1 MSELPAS
8 YLPILQLVPQQVRT
22 RPFVMSMES
31 SIAVICGHVVHE
43 ARSSARKGTKMTKS
57 LQNVSKGTNRL
68 AGAVGRLPI
77 WLFVWPV
84 AGLWRAF
91 YKHFLA
97 YLIGTKVY
105 DRKRV
110 YSVKFVWYGDSVYL
124 HPMVWGSLLL
134 YALAISGAIPAGFLL
149 LAWFAGLAV
158 CYLTIMYNFN
168 VIRTAILGIG
178 LIALFGLAY
187 VATVE
192 FAWNPLT
199 AVSGHVAR
207 LEAGVTPGFYIAAA
221 YLFTALIASEVVWA
235 WLFHRVEIDESYV
248 YEHGFL
254 QGSTREPIF
263 ARGMKR
269 ETKDL
274 LEVLLLGAAD
284 IQHRTKNGYKRFK
297 NVPFASL
304 WLGTSIDSLLDH
316 RRKGEIELTSKTD
329 DVAAL
334 VRAQDAMSEL
344 DDDVDDDGDDG
355 DFGADEGTDE
365 AA

>member
-1 MSELPAS
+1 MADTLQDAPTGAS
-8 YLPILQLVPQQVRT
+8 
-22 RPFVMSMES
+22 
-31 SIAVICGHVVHE
+31 
-43 ARSSARKGTKMTKS
+43 
-57 LQNVSKGTNRL
+57 RL
-68 AGAVGRLPI
+68 ARGVLRLPV

-84 AGLWRAF
+84 IGLWRSL

-97 YLIGTKVY
+97 YLIGAKVY
-105 DRKRV
+105 DRRRV

-134 YALAISGAIPAGFLL
+134 YLFAITETIPAGFVL
-149 LAWFAGLAV
+149 LAWLAGLAV

-168 VIRTAILGIG
+168 VIRTAILAVGMV
-178 LIALFGLAY
+178 ALFGLAY

-199 AVSGHVAR
+199 AIAGHVAR
-207 LEAGVTPGFYIAAA
+207 LEAGVTPGFYIVTA

-304 WLGTSIDSLLDH
+304 WLGTAIDSLLDH
-316 RRKGEIELTSKTD
+316 RRKGEIDLTSKSED
-329 DVAAL
+329 AAEL
-334 VRAQDAMSEL
+334 VRAQDASSEMDEDFA
-344 DDDVDDDGDDG
+344 DDADGDDG
-355 DFGADEGTDE
+355 DFGEDDGADE

>member
-1 MSELPAS
+1 MLP
-8 YLPILQLVPQQVRT
+8 V
-22 RPFVMSMES
+22 
-31 SIAVICGHVVHE
+31 
-43 ARSSARKGTKMTKS
+43 
-57 LQNVSKGTNRL
+57 
-68 AGAVGRLPI
+68 

-84 AGLWRAF
+84 VGFWRSF

-97 YLIGTKVY
+97 YLLGTKIA
-105 DRKRV
+105 DRQRV

-134 YALAISGAIPAGFLL
+134 YVLALTGAIPAGYLL
-149 LAWFAGLAV
+149 LAWLAGLAV

-168 VIRTAILGIG
+168 VIRTAVLGIG
-178 LIALFGLAY
+178 LVALFGLAY

-192 FAWNPLT
+192 FDWNPLT
-199 AVSGHVAR
+199 AVANHIAR
-207 LEAGVTPGFYIAAA
+207 LEAGVTPGFYITTA
-221 YLFTALIASEVVWA
+221 YLFTVLIASEVAWA
-235 WLFHRVEIDESYV
+235 WLFHRVELDESYV
-248 YEHGFL
+248 YEHRFL

-304 WLGTSIDSLLDH
+304 WLGTWIDSLLDH
-316 RRKGEIELTSKTD
+316 RRKGEIDLLSKTED
-329 DVAAL
+329 DATL
-334 VRAQDAMSEL
+334 VRAQDAFSEL
-344 DDDVDDDGDDG
+344 EDDEMDDGDDNG
-355 DFGADEGTDE
+355 SVEADDGADDGAE

>member
-1 MSELPAS
+1 MANSLPV
-8 YLPILQLVPQQVRT
+8 VPSR
-22 RPFVMSMES
+22 
-31 SIAVICGHVVHE
+31 
-43 ARSSARKGTKMTKS
+43 TKS
-57 LQNVSKGTNRL
+57 FVRGLL
-68 AGAVGRLPI
+68 LFPL
-77 WLFVWPV
+77 WLVARPV
-84 AGLWRAF
+84 VGLWRSF

-97 YLIGTKVY
+97 YLIGAKVY
-105 DRKRV
+105 DRNRV

-124 HPMVWGSLLL
+124 HPMVWGSFLL
-134 YALAISGAIPAGFLL
+134 YVVAVAGVFSPGFLL

-158 CYLTIMYNFN
+158 CFLTIMYNFD
-168 VIRTAILGIG
+168 VIRSAILGVG

-192 FAWNPLT
+192 FAWNPTT
-199 AVSGHVAR
+199 AIAGHIAR

-221 YLFTALIASEVVWA
+221 YLFAALIVSEVMWA

-274 LEVLLLGAAD
+274 LELLLLGAAD
-284 IQHRTKNGYKRFK
+284 IQHRTKNGFKRFK

-304 WLGTSIDSLLDH
+304 WLGTAIDSLLDH
-316 RRKGEIELTSKTD
+316 RRKGEIELTSKAED
-329 DVAAL
+329 EAEL
-334 VRAQDAMSEL
+334 VRSQDAMSEL
-344 DDDVDDDGDDG
+344 EDDMDEGDDVPNEDDD
-355 DFGADEGTDE
+355 TD
-365 AA
+365 ANA

>member
-1 MSELPAS
+1 MCVFSYKKGGTEMANTTQVVTSGSRGIVRNIMLLPFRLIAW
-8 YLPILQLVPQQVRT
+8 PIIGFSR
-22 RPFVMSMES
+22 
-31 SIAVICGHVVHE
+31 SI
-43 ARSSARKGTKMTKS
+43 
-57 LQNVSKGTNRL
+57 
-68 AGAVGRLPI
+68 
-77 WLFVWPV
+77 
-84 AGLWRAF
+84 

-105 DRKRV
+105 DQKRV

-124 HPMVWGSLLL
+124 HPMVWGSVVL
-134 YALAISGAIPAGFLL
+134 YLVALTGIIPSGFLL
-149 LAWFAGLAV
+149 LAWFAALAV

-168 VIRTAILGIG
+168 VIRSAILGIG
-178 LIALFGLAY
+178 LVALFGLAY

-192 FAWNPLT
+192 FAWNPMT
-199 AVSGHVAR
+199 AVATHVSS
-207 LEAGVTPGFYIAAA
+207 LEAGVTPGFYVAAA
-221 YLFTALIASEVVWA
+221 YLFAALIASEVIWA

-274 LEVLLLGAAD
+274 LELLLLGAAD
-284 IQHRTKNGYKRFK
+284 IQHRTKNGFKRFK

-304 WLGTSIDSLLDH
+304 WLGTAIDSLLDH
-316 RRKGEIELTSKTD
+316 RRKGEIALTSKTD
-329 DVAAL
+329 DDAEL
-334 VRAQDAMSEL
+334 VRVEDAMSEL
-344 DDDVDDDGDDG
+344 ENDVDDDLDDG
-355 DFGADEGTDE
+355 DMDDAGDE

>member
-1 MSELPAS
+1 MA
-8 YLPILQLVPQQVRT
+8 
-22 RPFVMSMES
+22 
-31 SIAVICGHVVHE
+31 
-43 ARSSARKGTKMTKS
+43 KS
-57 LQNVSKGTNRL
+57 LQFVASGNRGL
-68 AGAVGRLPI
+68 VRNLLLLPL
-77 WLFVWPV
+77 WLVVWPV
-84 AGLWRAF
+84 VGMWRSF

-97 YLIGTKVY
+97 YLSGTKVY
-105 DRKRV
+105 DRQRV

-124 HPMVWGSLLL
+124 HPMVWGSVLL
-134 YALAISGAIPAGFLL
+134 YLAAMTGVVPTGFLL
-149 LAWFAGLAV
+149 LAWFAGIAV
-158 CYLTIMYNFN
+158 CYLAIMYNFN
-168 VIRTAILGIG
+168 VIKSAILGVG
-178 LIALFGLAY
+178 LVALFSLAY

-199 AVSGHVAR
+199 AVAGHIAR

-221 YLFTALIASEVVWA
+221 YVFAALIASEVVWA

-304 WLGTSIDSLLDH
+304 WLGTAIDSLLDH
-316 RRKGEIELTSKTD
+316 RRKGEVELSSKTD
-329 DVAAL
+329 DDAEL
-334 VRAQDAMSEL
+334 VRVQDALSEL
-344 DDDVDDDGDDG
+344 GDGMDDDEGESDGDDG
-355 DFGADEGTDE
+355 ADV

>member
-1 MSELPAS
+1 MANS
-8 YLPILQLVPQQVRT
+8 IQH
-22 RPFVMSMES
+22 ES
-31 SIAVICGHVVHE
+31 SRISKLAHAVLRIPV
-43 ARSSARKGTKMTKS
+43 
-57 LQNVSKGTNRL
+57 
-68 AGAVGRLPI
+68 

-84 AGLWRAF
+84 VGLCKSF
-91 YKHFLA
+91 YRHFLS
-97 YLIGTKVY
+97 YVIGTKVH
-105 DRKRV
+105 DRRRV
-110 YSVKFVWYGDSVYL
+110 HSVKFVWYGDSVYL

-134 YALAISGAIPAGFLL
+134 YLAALTGAVPAGFLL

-168 VIRTAILGIG
+168 VVRTAILGVG
-178 LIALFGLAY
+178 LVALFGMAF

-199 AVSGHVAR
+199 AVAGHVAR
-207 LEAGVTPGFYIAAA
+207 LEAEVTPGFYVASA
-221 YLFTALIASEVVWA
+221 YLFAALIASEVVWA

-274 LEVLLLGAAD
+274 LELLLLGAAD

-304 WLGTSIDSLLDH
+304 WLGTAIDSLLDR
-316 RRKGEIELTSKTD
+316 RRKGEAGSTGKTED
-329 DVAAL
+329 DAEF

-344 DDDVDDDGDDG
+344 EEEDDGDDDDGG
-355 DFGADEGTDE
+355 DGDDDSGDDDSGDDGEFV
-365 AA
+365 

>member
-1 MSELPAS
+1 MA
-8 YLPILQLVPQQVRT
+8 
-22 RPFVMSMES
+22 
-31 SIAVICGHVVHE
+31 
-43 ARSSARKGTKMTKS
+43 KS
-57 LQNVSKGTNRL
+57 LPNVPSGTSKL
-68 AGAVGRLPI
+68 ARRVVMFPV
-77 WLFVWPV
+77 WLLVWPV
-84 AGLWRAF
+84 VGLWRSF

-97 YLIGTKVY
+97 YLIGAKVQ
-105 DRKRV
+105 DRQRV

-134 YALAISGAIPAGFLL
+134 YLVALTEVVPAGFLL

-158 CYLTIMYNFN
+158 CYLTIMHNFN
-168 VIRTAILGIG
+168 VVRTAILGLG
-178 LIALFGLAY
+178 LVAVFGLAY

-199 AVSGHVAR
+199 AISTHMAR
-207 LEAGVTPGFYIAAA
+207 LEAGVTPGFYIASA
-221 YLFTALIASEVVWA
+221 YLFLALIVSEVVWA

-304 WLGTSIDSLLDH
+304 WLGTAIDSLLDH
-316 RRKGEIELTSKTD
+316 RRKGEIDLASKSD
-329 DVAAL
+329 DDAAL
-334 VRAQDAMSEL
+334 VRVQDAYHDLDDDLHDDGDDDDGDPGE
-344 DDDVDDDGDDG
+344 DDDVDN
-355 DFGADEGTDE
+355 

>member
-1 MSELPAS
+1 MAKSFQVVASGTGKLVRGLLLLP
-8 YLPILQLVPQQVRT
+8 L
-22 RPFVMSMES
+22 
-31 SIAVICGHVVHE
+31 
-43 ARSSARKGTKMTKS
+43 
-57 LQNVSKGTNRL
+57 
-68 AGAVGRLPI
+68 
-77 WLFVWPV
+77 WLLVWPV
-84 AGLWRAF
+84 IGLWRSF

-105 DRKRV
+105 DRTRV

-134 YALAISGAIPAGFLL
+134 YVVAITGVVPAGYLL
-149 LAWFAGLAV
+149 LAWFAALAV

-168 VIRTAILGIG
+168 VIRTAMLGVG
-178 LIALFGLAY
+178 LVALFGLAFI
-187 VATVE
+187 ATVE

-199 AVSGHVAR
+199 AVAGHVTR
-207 LEAGVTPGFYIAAA
+207 LQAGVTPGFYIAAA
-221 YLFTALIASEVVWA
+221 YLFAVLIFSEVAWA
-235 WLFHRVEIDESYV
+235 WLFHRVEIDASYV

-274 LEVLLLGAAD
+274 LELLLLGAAD

-304 WLGTSIDSLLDH
+304 WLGTAIDSLLDH
-316 RRKGEIELTSKTD
+316 RRKGETASASKTED
-329 DVAAL
+329 DSEL
-334 VRAQDAMSEL
+334 VRAQDALSEL
-344 DDDVDDDGDDG
+344 EDDLDGAEGDDDGGFGDDG
-355 DFGADEGTDE
+355 DGDVATS
-365 AA
+365 

>member
-1 MSELPAS
+1 MAKAFQVVAS
-8 YLPILQLVPQQVRT
+8 GSRRLVRGMLLVP
-22 RPFVMSMES
+22 
-31 SIAVICGHVVHE
+31 
-43 ARSSARKGTKMTKS
+43 
-57 LQNVSKGTNRL
+57 L
-68 AGAVGRLPI
+68 
-77 WLFVWPV
+77 WLIVWPV
-84 AGLWRAF
+84 IGLWRSF

-105 DRKRV
+105 DRNRV

-134 YALAISGAIPAGFLL
+134 YVVAITGVVPPGFLL

-168 VIRTAILGIG
+168 VIRSAILGLG
-178 LIALFGLAY
+178 LVALFGLAFI
-187 VATVE
+187 ATVE

-199 AVSGHVAR
+199 AVAGHVSK
-207 LEAGVTPGFYIAAA
+207 LQAGVTPGFYIAAA
-221 YLFTALIASEVVWA
+221 YLFAALIFSEVAWA

-274 LEVLLLGAAD
+274 LELLLLGAAD
-284 IQHRTKNGYKRFK
+284 IQHRTKNGFKRFK

-304 WLGTSIDSLLDH
+304 WLGTAIDSLLDR
-316 RRKGEIELTSKTD
+316 RRKGESGVKGKTED
-329 DVAAL
+329 DAEL
-334 VRAQDAMSEL
+334 VRAEDAISEL
-344 DDDVDDDGDDG
+344 EDDMDGDDEGDGDDDGDFED
-355 DFGADEGTDE
+355 DDDAD
-365 AA
+365 AAA

>member
-1 MSELPAS
+1 MANLLQRDAS
-8 YLPILQLVPQQVRT
+8 RISKLVRGVFMIPV
-22 RPFVMSMES
+22 
-31 SIAVICGHVVHE
+31 
-43 ARSSARKGTKMTKS
+43 
-57 LQNVSKGTNRL
+57 
-68 AGAVGRLPI
+68 

-84 AGLWRAF
+84 VGIWRSF

-105 DRKRV
+105 DRRRV

-134 YALAISGAIPAGFLL
+134 SVAAATGAIPPGFLL

-158 CYLTIMYNFN
+158 CYLTIIYNFN
-168 VIRTAILGIG
+168 VIRTAVLGVG
-178 LIALFGLAY
+178 LIALFGMAY

-199 AVSGHVAR
+199 AVVGHLAT

-274 LEVLLLGAAD
+274 LELLLLGAAD
-284 IQHRTKNGYKRFK
+284 IQHRTKNGFKRFK

-304 WLGTSIDSLLDH
+304 WLGTAIDSLLDH
-316 RRKGEIELTSKTD
+316 RRKGEIDLTGKTED
-329 DVAAL
+329 DATL
-334 VRAQDAMSEL
+334 VRAQDALSEL
-344 DDDVDDDGDDG
+344 EDDLDEGDEDGDDG
-355 DFGADEGTDE
+355 GDFAEDEGADE

>member
-1 MSELPAS
+1 MAKSFQVVAS
-8 YLPILQLVPQQVRT
+8 GIRNLVRGLLLVP
-22 RPFVMSMES
+22 
-31 SIAVICGHVVHE
+31 
-43 ARSSARKGTKMTKS
+43 
-57 LQNVSKGTNRL
+57 L
-68 AGAVGRLPI
+68 
-77 WLFVWPV
+77 WLIVWPV
-84 AGLWRAF
+84 VGMWRSF

-105 DRKRV
+105 DRNRV

-134 YALAISGAIPAGFLL
+134 YLFAIAEVVPAGWLL

-168 VIRTAILGIG
+168 VIRTAILGVG
-178 LIALFGLAY
+178 LVALFGLAFI
-187 VATVE
+187 ATVE
-192 FAWNPLT
+192 FAWNPL
-199 AVSGHVAR
+199 AALANHVTN
-207 LEAGVTPGFYIAAA
+207 LQAGVTPGFYIAAA
-221 YLFTALIASEVVWA
+221 YLFAALIFSEVAWA

-274 LEVLLLGAAD
+274 LELLLLGAAD

-304 WLGTSIDSLLDH
+304 WLGTAIDSLLDR
-316 RRKGEIELTSKTD
+316 RRKGESGLKSKSED
-329 DVAAL
+329 DSEL
-334 VRAQDAMSEL
+334 VRAEDAISEL
-344 DDDVDDDGDDG
+344 QDDMDDGHEGDGDDG
-355 DFGADEGTDE
+355 DFEADGDDV